1 MKAIDTITKIK
12 TLLGMELS
20 ENKAAEVEV
29 KAEEVVLATMNL
41 ENGTVLESEEFTK
54 GNEVFIVTED
64 ERVPVPIGEYQLED
78 GRMLVVTEEG
88 IIDSLTEANEEEA
101 KEEEKTENEE
111 LGNEYPTKEEF
122 DALVKRI
129 DELTLSLSESKTKH
143 KEEVTE
149 LETQLSELPAAK
161 PIKHS
166 PEAKAKKVEF
176 QFSSSRAE
184 TSLDR
189 IIKKLSK

>member
-1 MKAIDTITKIK
+1 MKASDTITKIK

-101 KEEEKTENEE
+101 KEEVEAENEE

-129 DELTLSLSESKTKH
+129 DELTLSLSESKAKH
-143 KEEVTE
+143 EEEVTE

-161 PIKHS
+161 PITHS
-166 PEAKAKKVEF
+166 PEAKAKEVEF
-176 QFSSSRAE
+176 QFSSNRAE

-189 IIKKLSK
+189 IMKKLS